1 MATSHDGQPGFEEI
15 LQRVLAADPESFY
28 TQATAFEQAVVS
40 LEDAKGLL
48 RKHRRALE
56 ESWSNRADQRFL
68 QLDGLVRHLSSLMGD
83 MPSYPVLLR
92 LIGDAVVDVRRRLL
106 DLRHLPAD
114 ADPRA
119 LSDRDQ
125 QARKILDDLSRTY
138 RELGGRLPEL
148 PERTATGHTLVAP
161 PPRVETGASA
171 HSTGVV
177 TGGGA
182 GFVAPKAMLMPTHA
196 VAEEEATEA
205 RPQAAF
211 GGFAQLAAQPAP
223 VRPSAQKARSFNGF
237 ARLADQEDEA
247 ALALLALAPGPVV
260 AEGAAQQ
267 RDRRSADAPEVP
279 AALDRSA
286 VLSAVDKAAPVKLE
300 AAPAATAAP
309 VAAQPST
316 VSAPAPAAPAAPA
329 TPATPAAA
337 TASVGPQVAPTTSPV
352 LASAPAT
359 PPAAPVAAHPV
370 APAATPAPHANFTPD
385 AASAANMMRPGLGA
399 AVPPAAPGV
408 LGVPHG
414 RGAEVWLRGDS
425 GDWTNRTSAGQP
437 GSDHAC
443 DHRLGFAGDK
453 NATGQGEDAR

>member
-48 RKHRRALE
+48 KKHRRVLE
-56 ESWSNRADQRFL
+56 ESWSNRADQRFQ
-68 QLDGLVRHLSSLMGD
+68 QLDGLVRHLSALMGD

-92 LIGDAVVDVRRRLL
+92 LIGDAIVDSRRRLL
-106 DLRHLPAD
+106 DLRHQPAD
-114 ADPRA
+114 ADSRA

-138 RELGGRLPEL
+138 RELGGQLPEL

-161 PPRVETGASA
+161 PPRVETEVRGFSAGA
-171 HSTGVV
+171 V

-182 GFVAPKAMLMPTHA
+182 GFVAAKAMLMRTNA
-196 VAEEEATEA
+196 VAAEEVTETEA
-205 RPQAAF
+205 QPAF
-211 GGFAQLAAQPAP
+211 GGFAQLATQSAPA
-223 VRPSAQKARSFNGF
+223 RPPAQKVRSFNGF
-237 ARLADQEDEA
+237 ARLSDQEDEA
-247 ALALLALAPGPVV
+247 ALAVFSLAPGPVA

-267 RDRRSADAPEVP
+267 RERKSADTPEVP
-279 AALDRSA
+279 VGLDRSA
-286 VLSAVDKAAPVKLE
+286 VLSAVDKVAPVKLE

-309 VAAQPST
+309 VTAQPST
-316 VSAPAPAAPAAPA
+316 VSAPATPVPAVAAGTSAVSPQVPPA
-329 TPATPAAA
+329 TT
-337 TASVGPQVAPTTSPV
+337 PV
-352 LASAPAT
+352 LASAPAAP
-359 PPAAPVAAHPV
+359 PPAAPVPAHPV
-370 APAATPAPHANFTPD
+370 APAATPAPHANFAPD

-399 AVPPAAPGV
+399 AVPPGVPGV
-408 LGVPHG
+408 PQG

-425 GDWTNRTSAGQP
+425 GDWTANRTSAGQP

-443 DHRLGFAGDK
+443 DHRLGFTGDR